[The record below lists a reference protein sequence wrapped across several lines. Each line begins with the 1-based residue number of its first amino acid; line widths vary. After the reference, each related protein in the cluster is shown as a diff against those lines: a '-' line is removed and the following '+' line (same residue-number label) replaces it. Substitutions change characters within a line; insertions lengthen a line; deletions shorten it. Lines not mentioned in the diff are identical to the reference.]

1 MSNTDYRKLDVD
13 AFDPERYHDL
23 DDGEESAGPDERLV
37 SQLLQTSKLNEA
49 LKAALMNPPLKT
61 KNQVEYSF
69 IFFIYLIFYFFI
81 FIIYFKFFI
90 FSSFYNFL

>member
-1 MSNTDYRKLDVD
+1 MAKNMSNTDYRKLDVD

-69 IFFIYLIFYFFI
+69 IFFYISDFLFFYFYYI
-81 FIIYFKFFI
+81 F
-90 FSSFYNFL
+90 

>member
-69 IFFIYLIFYFFI
+69 IFFYISDFLFFYFYYI
-81 FIIYFKFFI
+81 F
-90 FSSFYNFL
+90 